1 MILVMKVKI
10 ILLVIL
16 SVFFLSFSWPAMAV
30 GDCQEQ
36 NGRCADFE
44 NPSCSYGII
53 GGNFQEC
60 AYHDDEGNIT
70 GYWNCCKTTVTTP
83 SPDQL
88 CRNQNNQNGYCLQ
101 EGNTCPEGEEEI
113 EGNFEDCRVYSTYFK
128 CCNKRK
134 STDFSCNNNSGVV
147 TALGCIPT
155 NDMNSFA
162 GWLLSK
168 AILIAGGIAFILM
181 SIGVFQIT
189 TSAGDPKKVQAG
201 SELIT
206 STLSGLLFIIL
217 SIFLLKLIGVDVLH
231 LPGL

>member
-1 MILVMKVKI
+1 MKLLRTI
-10 ILLVIL
+10 ISIT
-16 SVFFLSFSWPAMAV
+16 FFVLIFIKANYALAV
-30 GDCQEQ
+30 DSIECTV
-36 NGRCADFE
+36 NG
-44 NPSCSYGII
+44 
-53 GGNFQEC
+53 
-60 AYHDDEGNIT
+60 IT
-70 GYWNCCKTTVTTP
+70 GVN
-83 SPDQL
+83 
-88 CRNQNNQNGYCLQ
+88 
-101 EGNTCPEGEEEI
+101 
-113 EGNFEDCRVYSTYFK
+113 
-128 CCNKRK
+128 
-134 STDFSCNNNSGVV
+134 

-217 SIFLLKLIGVDVLH
+217 SVFLLKLIGVDILH
-231 LPGL
+231 LPDFGQ

>member
-1 MILVMKVKI
+1 MKESKI
-10 ILLVIL
+10 IALFFFVFLFLAVNKVI
-16 SVFFLSFSWPAMAV
+16 AV
-30 GDCQEQ
+30 NGQECNQ
-36 NGRCADFE
+36 Q
-44 NPSCSYGII
+44 
-53 GGNFQEC
+53 GGNC
-60 AYHDDEGNIT
+60 RVICYSDETAAGSMDCPTYNDGT
-70 GYWNCCKTTVTTP
+70 SEQTETCCKKGSSGCKGDSSECSEPKECCSGICEFDSHRNKKICNPQAVDTP
-83 SPDQL
+83 PPKAND
-88 CRNQNNQNGYCLQ
+88 
-101 EGNTCPEGEEEI
+101 I
-113 EGNFEDCRVYSTYFK
+113 
-128 CCNKRK
+128 
-134 STDFSCNNNSGVV
+134 SCDNDKGVI

-181 SIGVFQIT
+181 SIGIFQIT

-217 SIFLLKLIGVDVLH
+217 SVFLLKLIGVDVLH

>member
-1 MILVMKVKI
+1 MRRV
-10 ILLVIL
+10 ILLVTLVSFFFTLLISL
-16 SVFFLSFSWPAMAV
+16 SASTVYA
-30 GDCQEQ
+30 
-36 NGRCADFE
+36 
-44 NPSCSYGII
+44 
-53 GGNFQEC
+53 QEC
-60 AYHDDEGNIT
+60 
-70 GYWNCCKTTVTTP
+70 
-83 SPDQL
+83 
-88 CRNQNNQNGYCLQ
+88 
-101 EGNTCPEGEEEI
+101 
-113 EGNFEDCRVYSTYFK
+113 
-128 CCNKRK
+128 
-134 STDFSCNNNSGVV
+134 NSGEVI

-181 SIGVFQIT
+181 SIGIFQIT

-217 SIFLLKLIGVDVLH
+217 SVFLLKLIGVDVLH